1 MRHRAQ
7 RPPIADGAQPAPEWK
22 TPAKPQF
29 QPQTPALLAGQK
41 TDFMVGYARVSTEEQ
56 LLDLQMNAL
65 RTAGCVNIYEEKVS
79 GAAKKRPQLDLAI
92 KELQPGDTL
101 VVWRLDRLARSMSEF
116 YTRLSQ
122 IEAAGAQFRSLT
134 ENFDFNNAV
143 GKFVLG
149 ILALVAELERQIT
162 IGRTRA
168 GMEAARLRGSQIGA
182 PIKFTVEKRRRAR
195 DWLRAKMLVA
205 DVARKLDLSPGT
217 ISNFRKSGM
226 PLRLPASTRSIA
238 RPSRSATPPS
248 STRRPSTPGARRAR
262 SLSKAAAPKPSKPV
276 SGNSVARAAR

>member
-1 MRHRAQ
+1 MQKPVSRA
-7 RPPIADGAQPAPEWK
+7 A
-22 TPAKPQF
+22 AKPH
-29 QPQTPALLAGQK
+29 PPPPHLMLSADPKHG
-41 TDFMVGYARVSTEEQ
+41 FMVGYARVSTEEQ
-56 LLDLQMNAL
+56 LLDLQLNAL
-65 RTAGCVNIYEEKVS
+65 RAAGAMNIYEEKVS

-162 IGRTRA
+162 VNRTRA
-168 GMEAARLRGSQIGA
+168 GMEAARLRGSRIGA
-182 PIKFTVEKRRRAR
+182 PIKFTEAKRRRAR
-195 DWLRAKMLVA
+195 DWLRAKMPLA
-205 DVARKLDLSPGT
+205 EVARRLDLSAGT
-217 ISNFRKSGM
+217 IAGFRKAGM
-226 PLRLPASTRSIA
+226 PIRLPASTRSIA
-238 RPSRSATPPS
+238 RPSRSAAPPS
-248 STRRPSTPGARRAR
+248 STRPRLTQATRRGRSSLRGAARKPLMPALRSSAVKAAR
-262 SLSKAAAPKPSKPV
+262 SA
-276 SGNSVARAAR
+276 